1 MTKSSSKTK
10 TQASGSVHESIFA
23 SSEKEEPTMNQ
34 CKYLIYLYKEIL
46 KAKILKRHEFIQNAK
61 TSDFPWFAG
70 ANRRPAS
77 FAIHLLNTFSVD
89 KSLNRGAISRLINDA
104 KNNDQFDL
112 KFVKGFLDSVNTYYA
127 NRNKA

>member
-1 MTKSSSKTK
+1 MTKSSSKT
-10 TQASGSVHESIFA
+10 TQSSGSVHESIFA

-46 KAKILKRHEFIQNAK
+46 KAKILKRHECIQSAK

-89 KSLNRGAISRLINDA
+89 QNLNRGSVSALIDDA
-104 KNNDQFDL
+104 KNNDKFDL
-112 KFVKGFLDSVNTYYA
+112 KFVSNFCDSVIMYYA

>member
-61 TSDFPWFAG
+61 TSDFPWFSG
-70 ANRRPAS
+70 GNRRVAS

>member
-1 MTKSSSKTK
+1 MTKSSSKT
-10 TQASGSVHESIFA
+10 TQSSGSVHESIFA

-34 CKYLIYLYKEIL
+34 CKYLIYLYKAKI

-70 ANRRPAS
+70 QNRRPAS

-89 KSLNRGAISRLINDA
+89 RNLNRGSVSALIDDA
-104 KNNDQFDL
+104 KNNDKFDL
-112 KFVKGFLDSVNTYYA
+112 KFVSNFCDSVNIYYA
-127 NRNKA
+127 NRVAND

>member
-1 MTKSSSKTK
+1 MTKSSSKT
-10 TQASGSVHESIFA
+10 TQSSGSVHESIFA

-46 KAKILKRHEFIQNAK
+46 KAKILKRHECIQNAK

-70 ANRRPAS
+70 QNRRPAS

-89 KSLNRGAISRLINDA
+89 KSLNRGAISMLIKNA
-104 KNNDQFDL
+104 KIHDSFDL

-127 NRNKA
+127 NRVAND

>member
-10 TQASGSVHESIFA
+10 PQASGSVHESIFA

-46 KAKILKRHEFIQNAK
+46 RAKILKRHEFIQNAK
-61 TSDFPWFAG
+61 TSDFPWFSG

-89 KSLNRGAISRLINDA
+89 KSLNRGAISMLIKNA
-104 KNNDQFDL
+104 KVHDSFDL
-112 KFVKGFLDSVNTYYA
+112 KFVKGFLDSVNAYYA
-127 NRNKA
+127 SRNAS